1 MATTVKVVSVD
12 MRQSSIKVTPSTY
25 LTDVL
30 EQACKKFNLSP
41 DKYLLKHKEKELDL
55 SNTFRNAGLVAGAKL
70 ELITKSKTPGALN
83 IALQLPEPEARTFG
97 AQRATAKLPSDTT
110 VWKVLRHFEST
121 VCAGRVNITARGI
134 PQTGVSSGS
143 GQLYYE
149 SPNLQI
155 ESRSLSSFVDFQ
167 KTMSQLG
174 YNKGNVLIRLSFQK
188 TEKTFVD
195 ATNDISQY
203 FEEEASVQQERE
215 AANATALEAEA
226 QAARTN
232 AQEAAAGVAQDA
244 PKVAPSGQ
252 EDAAAQTPVATTESS
267 VPEPMEVDTT
277 SDPLA
282 PTAIFSAPTNSTPAA
297 AHTTES
303 DEVYVPGIIHAQ
315 LHQQRLKTAGMNKR
329 LLSDREL
336 EEKAAVE
343 QAKLAAVKS
352 VDVRVR
358 FPDQTLGQWRITPEW
373 TGHTLYKAIRDV
385 MAYKDAHFHLVVPG
399 RPVVTI
405 KDEEGPSAQLV
416 KGYGFRQN
424 TLLNLVWDDS
434 VTDKVRKEPFLKVEQ
449 QKKAVEVVVPEVP
462 QGEEED
468 EVAGPSTAKP
478 ASQRKDGD
486 GEGKK
491 KGVPKWLK
499 LGKK

>member
-12 MRQSSIKVTPSTY
+12 MRQASIKVTPSTY

-55 SNTFRNAGLVAGAKL
+55 SNTFRNAGLIAGAKL

-83 IALQLPEPEARTFG
+83 IALQLPEPEARAFG
-97 AQRATAKLPSDTT
+97 APRATARLPSDTT

-149 SPNLQI
+149 SPALQI
-155 ESRSLSSFVDFQ
+155 ESRSLTSFVDFQ

-174 YNKGNVLIRLSFQK
+174 YNKGNVLIRLSFQ
-188 TEKTFVD
+188 TSERTFVD

-215 AANATALEAEA
+215 AAKATALEAET
-226 QAARTN
+226 QVTRNN
-232 AQEAAAGVAQDA
+232 AQEAASEVPQIVPEAVTPAH
-244 PKVAPSGQ
+244 
-252 EDAAAQTPVATTESS
+252 EDATAQAPAITAEPS
-267 VPEPMEVDTT
+267 VPEPMEVDTA

-303 DEVYVPGIIHAQ
+303 DEVYVPGIVHAQ

-336 EEKAAVE
+336 EEKAAAE
-343 QAKLAAVKS
+343 QAKIAAVKS

-358 FPDQTLGQWRITPEW
+358 FPDQTLGQWKITPEW

-385 MAYKDAHFHLVVPG
+385 MAHKDAQFHLVVPG

-405 KDEEGPSAQLV
+405 KDEDGPSAQLV

-424 TLLNLVWDDS
+424 TLLNLVWDGS
-434 VTDKVRKEPFLKVEQ
+434 ATANVRNGPFLKAEQ

-468 EVAGPSTAKP
+468 EVAAPTTAKP
-478 ASQRKDGD
+478 VPQRKDGNGD
-486 GEGKK
+486 GK

>member
-1 MATTVKVVSVD
+1 MATIVKVVSVD
-12 MRQSSIKVTPSTY
+12 MRQASIKVTPATY

-30 EQACKKFNLSP
+30 EQACKKFNLTP

-55 SNTFRNAGLVAGAKL
+55 SNNFRNAGLVAGAKL

-83 IALQLPEPEARTFG
+83 IALQLPEPEAKAFG
-97 AQRATAKLPSDTT
+97 APRATAKLPSDTT
-110 VWKVLRHFEST
+110 VWKVLRHFESA
-121 VCAGRVNITARGI
+121 VCGGRINITARGI

-149 SPNLQI
+149 SPNLQV

-215 AANATALEAEA
+215 AANATTLEAESQAAATSNQEETPQAA
-226 QAARTN
+226 QAVPEAAPT
-232 AQEAAAGVAQDA
+232 AQEPVAQA
-244 PKVAPSGQ
+244 PTTAEPS
-252 EDAAAQTPVATTESS
+252 A
-267 VPEPMEVDTT
+267 PEPMEVDTP

-282 PTAIFSAPTNSTPAA
+282 PTAIFSAPTHSTPAA
-297 AHTTES
+297 AHTVES
-303 DEVYVPGIIHAQ
+303 DEVYVPGIQHAQ

-329 LLSDREL
+329 LLSDREIQ
-336 EEKAAVE
+336 EKAAAE
-343 QAKLAAVKS
+343 EAKLAAVKS

-358 FPDQTLGQWRITPEW
+358 FPDQTLGQWKITPDW

-385 MAYKDAHFHLVVPG
+385 MAHKDAKFHIVVPG
-399 RPVVTI
+399 QPVVTI
-405 KDEEGPSAQLV
+405 KDDEAPSSRLV

-424 TLLNLVWDDS
+424 TLVNLVWDNS
-434 VTDKVRKEPFLKVEQ
+434 ATDKARKEPFLKAEH

-468 EVAGPSTAKP
+468 EVPAAAKP
-478 ASQRKDGD
+478 APQRKDDD
-486 GEGKK
+486 GEGKR